1 MPNTTTLFCHPDFD
15 WTLSHSQHTF
25 KSSLTSVKTFLLF
38 HSQVLIPSSQVECPS
53 CLESCIYFLKA
64 APRNNHLRSLR
75 DGGQWGEDGRR
86 EGERDLWNQRNM
98 GNASDV
104 KHTEGTCQVLTSN
117 YSASHTTFLRAVSH
131 IFVNRPE
138 WGIWP
143 SPLTRTQIWTPIQS
157 LWYTPLECSLSL
169 KLPLYNM

>member
-38 HSQVLIPSSQVECPS
+38 HSQVFIPSSGWMS
-53 CLESCIYFLKA
+53 FLS
-64 APRNNHLRSLR
+64 RIMHLFSK
-75 DGGQWGEDGRR
+75 GSSKEQSSKVTEGWGQWGEDGRR

-117 YSASHTTFLRAVSH
+117 YSASHTTALRAVSH